1 MFEYQNNLFP
11 SIFEEDMID
20 SSDAHCLS
28 QAGALKADVTCVCR
42 NEVNMLKN
50 KTVVVT
56 GAAKGIGKAVA
67 LAFAREGCNI
77 VLNYRSSVSDE
88 LIKQIEDYGVRCMP
102 TQGDVSDF
110 AYAASLMKEVKKEF
124 ASVDVLVNNAGITR
138 DMLLM
143 RLSEEDFDAVINTN
157 LKGTFNM
164 IRHASSVMLKQRS
177 GAIINMSSVVG
188 VMGNAG
194 QANYAASKA
203 GVIGLTKATA
213 KELAARG
220 VTCNAIAP
228 GFIETNMT
236 DVLSEDVKGKMMD
249 AIPLKRLGTPEDV
262 ANVAVFFARTP
273 YVTGQVLNV
282 DGGMV
287 M

>member
-1 MFEYQNNLFP
+1 
-11 SIFEEDMID
+11 
-20 SSDAHCLS
+20 
-28 QAGALKADVTCVCR
+28 
-42 NEVNMLKN
+42 MLKE
-50 KTVVVT
+50 KTVIVT
-56 GAAKGIGKAVA
+56 GAAKGIGKAIA
-67 LAFAREGCNI
+67 LAFAAKGCNI

-88 LIKQIEDYGVRCMP
+88 TIKEIEGYGVKCLP
-102 TQGDVSDF
+102 VQGDVSDF
-110 AYAASLMKEVKKEF
+110 SFAGSMIKQVKKEF
-124 ASVDVLVNNAGITR
+124 GSIDVLVNNAGITR

-143 RLSEEDFDAVINTN
+143 RMSEEEFDSVINTN

-188 VMGNAG
+188 VSGNAG

-228 GFIETNMT
+228 GFVETDMT
-236 DVLSEDVKGKMMD
+236 AVLPEETQKMMLET
-249 AIPLKRLGTPEDV
+249 IPLKRYGQVEDI
-262 ANVAVFFARTP
+262 ARAAVFLAENT
-273 YVTGQVLNV
+273 YITGQVLNV

>member
-1 MFEYQNNLFP
+1 
-11 SIFEEDMID
+11 
-20 SSDAHCLS
+20 
-28 QAGALKADVTCVCR
+28 
-42 NEVNMLKN
+42 MLEG
-50 KTVVVT
+50 KTVLVT
-56 GAAKGIGKAVA
+56 GAAKGIGKAIA
-67 LAFAREGCNI
+67 LAFAKQGCNI
-77 VLNYRSSVSDE
+77 VLNYRSNVSDDT
-88 LIKQIEDYGVRCMP
+88 IKEIEAYNVKCMP
-102 TQGDVSDF
+102 LQGDVSDF
-110 AYAASLMKEVKKEF
+110 ATAAEIVKKAKKEF
-124 ASVDVLVNNAGITR
+124 GTVDVLVNNAGITK

-143 RLSEEDFDAVINTN
+143 RMSEEEFDSVIQTN

-164 IRHASSVMLKQRS
+164 IRHVSSVMLKQRS

-188 VMGNAG
+188 VTGNAG

-228 GFIETNMT
+228 GFVETDMT
-236 DVLSEDVKGKMMD
+236 AVLTDEQKSMMLE
-249 AIPLKRLGTPEDV
+249 AIPLKRYGQVEDI
-262 ANVAVFFARTP
+262 ANAAVFFAKNT
-273 YVTGQVLNV
+273 YITGQVLNI

>member
-1 MFEYQNNLFP
+1 
-11 SIFEEDMID
+11 
-20 SSDAHCLS
+20 
-28 QAGALKADVTCVCR
+28 
-42 NEVNMLKN
+42 MLKE
-50 KTVVVT
+50 KTVIVT
-56 GAAKGIGKAVA
+56 GAAKGIGKAIS
-67 LAFAREGCNI
+67 LAFAAKGCNI

-88 LIKQIEDYGVRCMP
+88 TIKEIEGYGVKCLP
-102 TQGDVSDF
+102 VQGDVSDF
-110 AYAASLMKEVKKEF
+110 SFAGSMIKQVKKEF
-124 ASVDVLVNNAGITR
+124 GSIDVLVNNAGITR

-143 RLSEEDFDAVINTN
+143 RMSEEEFDSVINTN

-188 VMGNAG
+188 VSGNAG

-228 GFIETNMT
+228 GFVETDMT
-236 DVLSEDVKGKMMD
+236 AVLPEETQKMMLE
-249 AIPLKRLGTPEDV
+249 AIPLKRYGQVEDI
-262 ANVAVFFARTP
+262 ARAAVFLAENT
-273 YVTGQVLNV
+273 YITGQVLNV